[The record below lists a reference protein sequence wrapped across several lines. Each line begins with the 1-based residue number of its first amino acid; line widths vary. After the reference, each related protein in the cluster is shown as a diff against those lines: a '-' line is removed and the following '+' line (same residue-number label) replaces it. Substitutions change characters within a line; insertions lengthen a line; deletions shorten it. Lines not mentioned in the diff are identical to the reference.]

1 MADVIFGVFLLGLCF
16 YVWKAWVRWFRS
28 ETRLAPPK
36 WRSAVTLCGF
46 CACSLALGTILL
58 LIVYATVSSSLTPY
72 HPVSLLAY
80 RTIFAASVFA
90 IVAGIIGKGP
100 LETPTFVCSLLCLFI
115 VAIAGFAS

>member
-1 MADVIFGVFLLGLCF
+1 MADMIFGVFLLGLCV
-16 YVWKAWVRWFRS
+16 YVGKAWLRWFQT
-28 ETRLAPPK
+28 ETKLAPPR

-46 CACSLALGTILL
+46 SACTLALGTILL

-72 HPVSLLAY
+72 HPVSLLSY

-100 LETPTFVCSLLCLFI
+100 
-115 VAIAGFAS
+115 